1 VSFLGLQKAIFSIRG
16 HCPGPFF
23 TFMKKVVYFCRGL
36 CYNNHVSNNM
46 TATYYASEVSPEE
59 YSATLA
65 EAAELALANYEAH
78 ISEQDVRIGDIIKD
92 NNFAGDITLYRV
104 TDIIQEQWYEPLIV
118 LEVLKHSGWSP
129 TSVRFHHL
137 FKPTKVK
144 PRKLRWFLSAI
155 PVGGLFKSSNYEG
168 ALLMQRVQ
176 DTDAGTLRARYLEG
190 QFTGE
195 VICKSKHSRV
205 YAL

>member
-1 VSFLGLQKAIFSIRG
+1 MS
-16 HCPGPFF
+16 
-23 TFMKKVVYFCRGL
+23 T
-36 CYNNHVSNNM
+36 
-46 TATYYASEVSPEE
+46 TYYADEVSPEE

-65 EAAELALANYEAH
+65 EAAELALADYETH

-92 NNFAGDITLYRV
+92 SNVADDITLYRV
-104 TDIIQEQWYEPLIV
+104 SDIIQEQWYEPLIV

-137 FKPTKVK
+137 FKPTKAT

-155 PVGGLFKSSNYEG
+155 PIGGLFKNSNHG
-168 ALLMQRVQ
+168 STGLMQRVE
-176 DTDAGTLRARYLEG
+176 DSDAGTLRARYLDG
-190 QFTGE
+190 QFAGE
-195 VICKSKHSRV
+195 IVCKSNHSRV

>member
-1 VSFLGLQKAIFSIRG
+1 
-16 HCPGPFF
+16 
-23 TFMKKVVYFCRGL
+23 
-36 CYNNHVSNNM
+36 M
-46 TATYYASEVSPEE
+46 TTTYYASDVSPEE

-65 EAAELALANYEAH
+65 EAAELALADYEAH

-92 NNFAGDITLYRV
+92 SNVADDITLYRV

-137 FKPTKVK
+137 FKPTKAT
-144 PRKLRWFLSAI
+144 PRKRRWPLSAI
-155 PVGGLFKSSNYEG
+155 PIGGLFKISNLDKAG
-168 ALLMQRVQ
+168 LMQRVEN
-176 DTDAGTLRARYLEG
+176 TDAGTLRARYLEG
-190 QFTGE
+190 QFAGE
-195 VICKSKHSRV
+195 IICKSKYSQV

>member
-1 VSFLGLQKAIFSIRG
+1 
-16 HCPGPFF
+16 
-23 TFMKKVVYFCRGL
+23 
-36 CYNNHVSNNM
+36 M
-46 TATYYASEVSPEE
+46 TTTYYASEVSPEE

-65 EAAELALANYEAH
+65 EAAEAAELALADYEAH

-129 TSVRFHHL
+129 TPVRFHHL
-137 FKPTKVK
+137 FKPIKAS
-144 PRKLRWFLSAI
+144 PRKRRWPLSAI
-155 PVGGLFKSSNYEG
+155 PIGGLFKISNLDKAG
-168 ALLMQRVQ
+168 LMQRVEN
-176 DTDAGTLRARYLEG
+176 TDAGTLRTRYLEG
-190 QFTGE
+190 QFAGE
-195 VICKSKHSRV
+195 VICQSKYLKV

>member
-1 VSFLGLQKAIFSIRG
+1 
-16 HCPGPFF
+16 
-23 TFMKKVVYFCRGL
+23 MKKVMYFLRNLG
-36 CYNNHVSNNM
+36 YNGHVSNNM
-46 TATYYASEVSPEE
+46 TTTYYSSEVSPEE

-65 EAAELALANYEAH
+65 EAAELALADYEAH

-92 NNFAGDITLYRV
+92 SNVADDITLYRV

-137 FKPTKVK
+137 FKPTKAT

-190 QFTGE
+190 QFTDE
-195 VICKSKHSRV
+195 IICKSKHSRV

>member
-1 VSFLGLQKAIFSIRG
+1 
-16 HCPGPFF
+16 
-23 TFMKKVVYFCRGL
+23 MKKVVYFCRGL
-36 CYNNHVSNNM
+36 CYNDHVSNNM
-46 TATYYASEVSPEE
+46 TTTYYASEVSSEE

-65 EAAELALANYEAH
+65 EAAELALADYEAH

-92 NNFAGDITLYRV
+92 SNVADDITLYRV

-137 FKPTKVK
+137 FKPTKAT

-168 ALLMQRVQ
+168 ALLMQRVE

>member
-1 VSFLGLQKAIFSIRG
+1 MYFLRNLG
-16 HCPGPFF
+16 
-23 TFMKKVVYFCRGL
+23 
-36 CYNNHVSNNM
+36 YNGHVSNTM
-46 TATYYASEVSPEE
+46 STTYYADEVSPEE

-65 EAAELALANYEAH
+65 EAAELALADYETH

-92 NNFAGDITLYRV
+92 SNVADDITLYRV
-104 TDIIQEQWYEPLIV
+104 SDIIQEQWYEPLIV

-137 FKPTKVK
+137 FKPTKAT

-155 PVGGLFKSSNYEG
+155 PIGGLFKNSNHG
-168 ALLMQRVQ
+168 STGLMQRVE
-176 DTDAGTLRARYLEG
+176 DSDAGTLRARYLDG
-190 QFTGE
+190 QFAGE
-195 VICKSKHSRV
+195 IVCKSNHSRV

>member
-1 VSFLGLQKAIFSIRG
+1 
-16 HCPGPFF
+16 
-23 TFMKKVVYFCRGL
+23 
-36 CYNNHVSNNM
+36 M
-46 TATYYASEVSPEE
+46 TTTYYASEVSPEE

-65 EAAELALANYEAH
+65 EAAELALADYEAH

-92 NNFAGDITLYRV
+92 SNVADDITLYRV

-137 FKPTKVK
+137 FKPTKAT

-155 PVGGLFKSSNYEG
+155 PVGGLFKNSNHG
-168 ALLMQRVQ
+168 STGLMQRVE
-176 DTDAGTLRARYLEG
+176 DSDAGTLRARYLDG
-190 QFTGE
+190 QFAGE
-195 VICKSKHSRV
+195 IVCKSNHSRV

>member
-1 VSFLGLQKAIFSIRG
+1 
-16 HCPGPFF
+16 
-23 TFMKKVVYFCRGL
+23 
-36 CYNNHVSNNM
+36 M
-46 TATYYASEVSPEE
+46 TTTYYASEVSPEE

-65 EAAELALANYEAH
+65 EAAELALADYEAH

-92 NNFAGDITLYRV
+92 SNVADDITLYRV

-137 FKPTKVK
+137 FKPIKAT
-144 PRKLRWFLSAI
+144 PRKRRWPLSAI
-155 PVGGLFKSSNYEG
+155 PIGGLFKISNLDKAG
-168 ALLMQRVQ
+168 LMQRVEN
-176 DTDAGTLRARYLEG
+176 TDAGTLRARYLEG
-190 QFTGE
+190 QFAGE
-195 VICKSKHSRV
+195 IICKSKYSQV